1 MALGKGA
8 DTVLIKDMIKK
19 SNYEASG
26 NESTKPIPADDSRYD
41 SPLSSQ
47 QR

>member
-19 SNYEASG
+19 SNYEPSG
-26 NESTKPIPADDSRYD
+26 NDSVKATPADDSRYD

-47 QR
+47 KR

>member
-26 NESTKPIPADDSRYD
+26 TESGKPKPTEDSRYD
-41 SPLSSQ
+41 SPLSSHKL
-47 QR
+47 

>member
-26 NESTKPIPADDSRYD
+26 NDSVKASPVDDTRHD
-41 SPLSSQ
+41 SPFSSQ
-47 QR
+47 KR

>member
-26 NESTKPIPADDSRYD
+26 KDSVKGTQADDLRHD
-41 SPLSSQ
+41 SPLSIQ
-47 QR
+47 KR